1 SALTGLLGIQRLQL
15 AEDSVQ
21 DAMIRALQTWP
32 YYGVPD
38 NPAAW
43 LMRTAK
49 HRALDVIRREKVFYQ
64 KQPEIV
70 ATLEPAADEA
80 GPVSDDEIPDDRL
93 RLIFVCCHPLIP
105 QEDQVFLA
113 LKTLCGFNVA
123 EIASAFLSTE
133 AAVAKRLTRAKQ
145 KIQDQG
151 IAYEIPEG
159 ADLVARLD
167 AVLQVIYL
175 LFNEGYKA
183 SKGDSVLREDLCQEA
198 IRLAGF
204 LVSHPAGDHPHT
216 HALLALMLLDAA
228 RFAARQDAEGVLI
241 RLRDQD
247 RSLWNRGL
255 IGAGLMHLSRSGT
268 GRDLSEYHL
277 QAGIAACHATA
288 ATYAGTD
295 WPRILSHYDLWLQ
308 IDPSPIVRLNRSVAV
323 AKVHGPRAGIE
334 AIHAIP
340 ENARL
345 ESYHLYHAVLG
356 DLEEQLEDFKS
367 AAAHF
372 RRAAELTGVAAE
384 RAFLEE
390 RLRACGVE
398 L

>member
-1 SALTGLLGIQRLQL
+1 LTAVFGVHRLQL
-15 AEDSVQ
+15 AEDAVQ
-21 DAMIRALQTWP
+21 DAMIRALETWP
-32 YYGVPD
+32 YYGIPD

-43 LMRTAK
+43 LMQTAK
-49 HRALDVIRREKVFYQ
+49 HRALDIIRREKRFLD
-64 KQPEIV
+64 KQLEIV
-70 ATLEPAADEA
+70 AALETSEQK
-80 GPVSDDEIPDDRL
+80 PVSDDEIRDDRL
-93 RLIFVCCHPLIP
+93 RLIFVCCHPLVP

-113 LKTLCGFNVA
+113 LKTLCGFSVP
-123 EIASAFLSTE
+123 EIASAFLITE

-145 KIQDQG
+145 KIQDQA
-151 IAYEIPEG
+151 IPFEIPEG
-159 ADLVARLD
+159 GDLVGRLD

-183 SKGDSVLREDLCQEA
+183 SAGDSVLREDLCREA

-204 LVSHPAGDHPHT
+204 LVSHPAGDHSHT

-228 RFAARQDAEGVLI
+228 RFATRQDGQGNLL

-247 RSLWNRGL
+247 RCLWDRNL
-255 IGAGLMHLSRSGT
+255 IGAGLMHLSKASVGS
-268 GRDLSEYHL
+268 DLSEYHL
-277 QAGIAACHATA
+277 QAGIAACHSTADSYA
-288 ATYAGTD
+288 ATD
-295 WPRILSHYDLWLQ
+295 WRRILEHYDLWLQ
-308 IDPSPIVRLNRSVAV
+308 ISASPVVALNRAVAV
-323 AKVHGPRAGIE
+323 AKVRGPRAGIE

-356 DLEEQLEDFKS
+356 DFEEQLDDLS
-367 AAAHF
+367 RAAAHF

-390 RLRACGVE
+390 RLRACGVR